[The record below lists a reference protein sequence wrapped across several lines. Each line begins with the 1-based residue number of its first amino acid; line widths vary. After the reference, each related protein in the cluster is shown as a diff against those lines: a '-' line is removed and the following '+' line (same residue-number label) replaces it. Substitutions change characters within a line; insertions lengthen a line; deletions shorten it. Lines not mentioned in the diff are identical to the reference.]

1 MEDNTPV
8 QRITVRHITMMVN
21 ALNAVQDI
29 NISPTAKDYDWYSRS
44 GSTQRMYTLT
54 RGGKIVIQGMHVAD
68 FYFACNA
75 IAETINDVIT
85 EHRKHLRS
93 LYARSGD
100 TRLIHR
106 YLSMHQRDE
115 LLHGKRDAE

>member
-1 MEDNTPV
+1 MAEDNTPV

-29 NISPTAKDYDWYSRS
+29 NISPTAKDYDWYSHS
-44 GSTQRMYTLT
+44 GSTQRIYTLT

-85 EHRKHLRS
+85 EPRYHWQH
-93 LYARSGD
+93 ARSGD